1 MNPIRPQFSVAKQR
15 SANHSMSVSMP
26 SAKITFAGCATTLV
40 AFAILFLGEGAIGG
54 GHGSATIWFVGLG
67 VAALSGLL
75 MLAGVIRSAAKKSE
89 RTALL
94 PTIIAAITITLLW
107 LNFFTITEWLSS
119 IIYR

>member
-1 MNPIRPQFSVAKQR
+1 M
-15 SANHSMSVSMP
+15 SASTP
-26 SAKITFAGCATTLV
+26 AAKIAFVGAATTLA
-40 AFAILFLGEGAIGG
+40 AFAILFVGEGAIGG
-54 GHGSATIWFVGLG
+54 GHGSATIWYVGLG

-75 MLAGVIRSAAKKSE
+75 MLAGVVQSAAKKSE

-94 PTIIAAITITLLW
+94 PTIIASVTIALLW